1 MRVVLILAAFLSTAQ
16 AQTVVQGRVTDAE
29 TGEGLAAATV
39 QAAGTSRG
47 TITNRAGDYEIR
59 VPAGADSLVVRFI
72 GYAPAT
78 RAVPASGRLDVA
90 LAPSVATLGEAVVT
104 AGNPADNIMRR
115 VIARK
120 AQWQAGLQTWR
131 AEAYSRQTFRADG
144 EVVAV
149 IEGQTTAYWDKG
161 RGLREVVTGT
171 RRTGNLGALPSEFF
185 TAADQTINFYD
196 DEIEFGGF
204 DLMGPTNARAVGF
217 YTFTLDGTR
226 ALGRQLVYD
235 LSFRPS
241 NPLQPGFTGTLAVL
255 ADADALLSVAVRP
268 SDAVQFPLVSAFTL
282 TMEQQFSSFGQSV
295 GGQAVWLPADFRMD
309 AQAKAGNALVR
320 FPGIGFE
327 VNSRL
332 TDYAVNVAVPDS
344 LYDRDGATVDSV
356 AVAGG
361 LAAAGVVPL
370 SVEEERALA
379 EIDSTRT
386 LAQAFRPTGPL
397 ARFFNIGFSADTPAR
412 SGGGGVSVSYA
423 PMLVYNRAEAVRL
436 GGSVS
441 LNARSGGGTV
451 EAGYQ
456 TGPETVMGRVS
467 AYARLAPEAFVGA
480 SVRRETV
487 PLAESFYVR
496 PVPNSL
502 TALVAGEDYFDYARR
517 EGGGVWAYVG
527 SREGLRPSARI
538 DASYDDYTSAAV
550 ETRYTLFDR
559 PMPAGNA
566 VVSNRP
572 LAAASLRLRL
582 GGTPGGLAGSV
593 TGSRSATVWL
603 EAGSQ
608 PEARD
613 QTVDGRPVLRES
625 PSSYGRVQGEV
636 RWSQPT
642 VLRRRLLPPT
652 LHLRLAAGTASDDLP
667 LQRSF
672 GIDGQLAGLAAFG
685 ALRARTGRLTL
696 ARQYALVA
704 WEHDFRSVPFEA
716 LGWRGASPLGVSLQ
730 VHGAHA
736 WADGAAGAFVERS
749 VVHHE
754 VGASLGLGYAV
765 PVRLD
770 VTYRLTDD
778 PGVVFGVGLARLF

>member
-1 MRVVLILAAFLSTAQ
+1 MRVVLALVLLLSTAQ
-16 AQTVVQGRVTDAE
+16 AQTVVSGRVTDAA

-39 QAAGTSRG
+39 QVAGTSRG
-47 TITNRAGDYEIR
+47 TVTNRAGDYEIEL
-59 VPAGADSLVVRFI
+59 PAGTADSLVVRFI
-72 GYAPAT
+72 GYAPAV

-104 AGNPADNIMRR
+104 AGNPADHIMRR

-120 AQWQAGLQTWR
+120 ARWQAGLQTWR

-171 RRTGNLGALPSEFF
+171 RRTGNLGALPTDFF

-226 ALGRQLVYD
+226 ALGDRLVYD

-241 NPLQPGFTGTLAVL
+241 NPLQPGLTGTLAVL

-282 TMEQQFSSFGQSV
+282 TMEQQFSSFGQAV
-295 GGQAVWLPADFRMD
+295 GGEAVWLPADFRMD
-309 AQAKAGNALVR
+309 AQARPGNALVR
-320 FPGIGFE
+320 FPRIRFE

-344 LYDRDGATVDSV
+344 LYERDGAAVDS
-356 AVAGG
+356 AAIAGG
-361 LAAAGVVPL
+361 LSPAGVVPL
-370 SVEEERALA
+370 SVEEERAFA

-397 ARFFNIGFSADTPAR
+397 ARFFSIGFSADVPAPT
-412 SGGGGVSVSYA
+412 GGGGLSFSNDPV
-423 PMLVYNRAEAVRL
+423 LVYNRAEGVRVGAEVAL
-436 GGSVS
+436 RG
-441 LNARSGGGTV
+441 RRGGGAV

-456 TGPETVMGRVS
+456 TGPGTLMARGS
-467 AYARLAPEAFVGA
+467 AYAWLTPVAYLSAE
-480 SVRRETV
+480 VRRETV
-487 PLAESFYVR
+487 PLAGSFYVE
-496 PVPNSL
+496 PALNSVA
-502 TALVAGEDYFDYARR
+502 ALVVGEDYFDYARR
-517 EGGGVWAYVG
+517 QGAAVRAGW
-527 SREGLRPSARI
+527 RRDTGLRPSVRL
-538 DASYDDYTSAAV
+538 DASYDDYDFTFV

-559 PMPAGNA
+559 ALPPDNA
-566 VVSNRP
+566 QVDGRD
-572 LAAASLRLRL
+572 LATLALRL
-582 GGTPGGLAGSV
+582 GLGEAGGGLAGSV
-593 TGSRSATVWL
+593 
-603 EAGSQ
+603 AGRRGAALRVEVGHQAAS
-608 PEARD
+608 
-613 QTVDGRPVLRES
+613 VLVADAS
-625 PSSYGRVQGEV
+625 GYGRVEGEV
-636 RWSQPT
+636 WWSQPT

-652 LHLRLAAGTASDDLP
+652 LHLRLAAGTASAVLP

-672 GIDGQLAGLAAFG
+672 GVDGQFAGLSAFG

-716 LGWRGASPLGVSLQ
+716 LGWRGAAPLGVSLQ

-736 WADGAAGAFVERS
+736 WADRAAGALFVEPS

-754 VGASLGLGYAV
+754 VGASVGVGYTV

-770 VTYRLTDD
+770 VSYRLSDG
-778 PGVVFGVGLARLF
+778 PGVVVGFGLARLF